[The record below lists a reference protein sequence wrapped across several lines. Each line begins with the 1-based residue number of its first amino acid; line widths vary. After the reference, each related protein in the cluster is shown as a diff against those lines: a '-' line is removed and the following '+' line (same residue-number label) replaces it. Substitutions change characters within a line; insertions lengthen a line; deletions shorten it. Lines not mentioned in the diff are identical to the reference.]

1 MLQRPTVALAL
12 RGIAYLLRVGV
23 SVLAAPAAPV
33 LGLGPVGDVASFFFG
48 PVVAGAGG
56 VAVVVFG
63 AAGFAGWCASHDE

>member
-23 SVLAAPAAPV
+23 FVLAAPAAPV
-33 LGLGPVGDVASFFFG
+33 LGLGSVGDVASFFG